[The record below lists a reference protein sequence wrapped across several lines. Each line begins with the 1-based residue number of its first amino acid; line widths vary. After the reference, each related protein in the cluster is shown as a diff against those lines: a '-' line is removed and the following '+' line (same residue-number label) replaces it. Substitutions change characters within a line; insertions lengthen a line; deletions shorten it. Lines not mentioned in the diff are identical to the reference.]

1 MMWKMIFSMLS
12 ARKTRYGWL
21 TAELAVVAMAVW
33 ALLDPIIVQQSIE
46 WQDKGFEEQH
56 LYRIELNQYPQD
68 SPRFVHRNQEEWNDD
83 RWRLLRM
90 VSDYKGVSSATFQG
104 QTAPF
109 SQSSSTT
116 LITHDTLSATVF
128 NMEFVPRS
136 NFFTTFRFSGNGQ
149 LDCAVIDRMAF
160 GDGGSVVSEGTFPD
174 RTSMGLVDTLSMVK
188 VVATTG
194 MVRMRHGMPAVP
206 VRMVPQPNMQAQAI
220 VCRINSR
227 MDGDSF
233 RTAFTAWTKKHLKA
247 GNYYAGEVQTY
258 REYIRSGNNEVASF
272 MQTRTVLGA
281 FFLFCL
287 FLGVSGTFWMQTDSR
302 REEIGIMKSF
312 GATSAHIIR
321 ILITEGIILATA
333 AVMAGCF
340 IYLQYALKEGLYTPI
355 RTFGNNLYGLLSG
368 RYWFED
374 FATHFA
380 IVSFITWAIVVI
392 VVCIGIY
399 IPASRI
405 SRITPTDALRDE

>member
-1 MMWKMIFSMLS
+1 MIFKMLS
-12 ARKTRYGWL
+12 ARKARYGWL
-21 TAELAVVAMAVW
+21 VAELTVVALATWVL
-33 ALLDPIIVQQSIE
+33 ADPIIIQNAIE
-46 WQDKGFEEQH
+46 LQDKGFDEQR
-56 LYRIELNQYPQD
+56 LYRIELTSHPEKSPHFVQEKEEQWRDNQ
-68 SPRFVHRNQEEWNDD
+68 
-83 RWRLLRM
+83 WRLLRM
-90 VSDYKGVSSATFQG
+90 VRDYPGVASATFQG
-104 QTAPF
+104 ETGPF
-109 SQSSSTT
+109 CPVTSVYY
-116 LITHDTLSATVF
+116 IHCDTLTASVYGIDF
-128 NMEFVPRS
+128 MPRS
-136 NFFTTFRFSGNGQ
+136 DFFTTFRFTENGRP
-149 LDCAVIDRMAF
+149 DNEDIDRMAF
-160 GDGGSVVSEGTFPD
+160 EDGSSVLSAEIFPK
-174 RTSMGLVDTLSMVK
+174 RSVAGFTDTLSGTK
-188 VVATTG
+188 VAATTG
-194 MVRMRHGMPAVP
+194 TVRVNPGVPAAA
-206 VRMVPQPNMQAQAI
+206 VRFLPKHDLKAQAI
-220 VCRINSR
+220 VFRLDNH
-227 MDGDSF
+227 MDEQDF
-233 RTAFTAWTKKHLKA
+233 LPAFTDWARKRLKA
-247 GNYYAGEVQTY
+247 GNLYVRNVQPYAAFIDDCNAQLEPFAQ
-258 REYIRSGNNEVASF
+258 IRL
-272 MQTRTVLGA
+272 VLGV

-340 IYLQYALKEGLYTPI
+340 IYLQYALKEGLYI
-355 RTFGNNLYGLLSG
+355 SDANLRELLSG